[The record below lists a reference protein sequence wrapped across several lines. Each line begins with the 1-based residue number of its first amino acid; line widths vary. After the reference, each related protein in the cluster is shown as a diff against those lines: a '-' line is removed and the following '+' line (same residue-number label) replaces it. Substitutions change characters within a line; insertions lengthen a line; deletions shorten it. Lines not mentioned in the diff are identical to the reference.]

1 MERFDFINWEKIL
14 GEKMALT
21 RAVGIKKGNFC
32 HGMDNV
38 KIAAPNV
45 MLSDFTAT
53 GTHIFSAK
61 LS

>member
-1 MERFDFINWEKIL
+1 
-14 GEKMALT
+14 MALT

-32 HGMDNV
+32 HGVDNV
-38 KIAAPNV
+38 QIAAPNV

-53 GTHIFSAK
+53 VHIFFSAK